1 MSIKSTTT
9 ETGVSMI
16 VRLEVYNPSLSDIC
30 FIEGIGLSSNVYT
43 LGDASITLV
52 DTGAGDPANHLMPKL
67 MTLDLDPRNV
77 EQVVLTH
84 THFDHTGGLGEI
96 AASATPKILAHRS
109 DMVELGTCG
118 LDLVGLDEGAIIRTE
133 KRELKVLHT
142 SGHTS
147 GSICLYDAEDKI
159 LLSGDTVFPDGSFG
173 RTDLDGDERELI
185 ESLRRLS
192 ELDVEFLLP
201 GHMRPIIG
209 NATAHIQSSYQNA
222 RAWL

>member
-1 MSIKSTTT
+1 MT
-9 ETGVSMI
+9 
-16 VRLEVYNPSLSDIC
+16 VRLEVYNPCLSNIY

-43 LGDASITLV
+43 LDDTSITLV
-52 DTGAGDPANHLMPKL
+52 DTGAGDPANKLTPKL
-67 MTLDLDPRNV
+67 KALNLDPRNIERV
-77 EQVVLTH
+77 ILTH
-84 THFDHTGGLGEI
+84 SHFDHTGGLPEV
-96 AASATPKILAHRS
+96 AASSTPKILAHRS
-109 DMVELGTCG
+109 DIAELETFG
-118 LDLVGLDEGAIIRTE
+118 LDLVGLDEGAVIRTE

-142 SGHTS
+142 GGHTS

-159 LLSGDTVFPDGSFG
+159 FFSGDTVFPDGSFG
-173 RTDLDGDERELI
+173 RTDLGGDEGELI